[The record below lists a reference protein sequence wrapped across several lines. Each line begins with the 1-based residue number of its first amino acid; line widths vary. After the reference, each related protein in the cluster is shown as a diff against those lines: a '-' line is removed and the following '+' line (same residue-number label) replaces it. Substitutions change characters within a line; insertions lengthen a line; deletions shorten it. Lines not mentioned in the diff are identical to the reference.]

1 MLIELTEW
9 HAGSEPT
16 LPVHLVPVPHLQKL
30 CLRLKELGPS
40 SCHRKNVQEFQ
51 SDIEKRK

>member
-30 CLRLKELGPS
+30 CLRLKDHGLS
-40 SCHRKNVQEFQ
+40 SCHRKNMQEFQ
-51 SDIEKRK
+51 SDIEIKK